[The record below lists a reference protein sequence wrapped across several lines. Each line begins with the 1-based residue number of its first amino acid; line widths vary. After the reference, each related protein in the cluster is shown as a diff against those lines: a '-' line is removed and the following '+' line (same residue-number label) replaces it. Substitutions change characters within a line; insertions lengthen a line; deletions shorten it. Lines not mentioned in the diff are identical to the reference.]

1 MGKSL
6 YAIGLVLMLMTLTAA
21 GCTPAAPGGITPTM
35 ALPQNL
41 DLMRL
46 QIEAGDYATAAQG
59 LEAWIAQNSDDA
71 EAHFLL
77 GLAYF
82 NTGNYDKA
90 RTAFER
96 TLALDPQRA
105 AAVHH
110 NLGALAYQLGE
121 LETAVEEFKVALEA
135 DPDDS
140 DTHYQLGATYLVMAL
155 PADSLT
161 PDEAMVKQAQTE
173 FEKALELSPGKVEA
187 LVGMGNVHLL
197 QSQVQ
202 EAIEVLEQAVA
213 ENPDMPEALFALGRT
228 YAAAGQTAE
237 AKQTLQRF
245 LETNPPAAWAQ
256 QAQQLLDQMG
266 E

>member
-1 MGKSL
+1 MGKRL
-6 YAIGLVLMLMTLTAA
+6 YAIGLVLTLITLIAA
-21 GCTPAAPGGITPTM
+21 GCTSAAPIGGTPTTTS
-35 ALPQNL
+35 PQNL
-41 DLMRL
+41 DLIRM
-46 QIEAGDYATAAQG
+46 QIEAGDFATAAQG
-59 LEAWIAQNSDDA
+59 LEGWIAQNSDDA

-90 RTAFER
+90 RAAFER

-135 DPDDS
+135 DSEDS

-161 PDEAMVKQAQTE
+161 PDQTMVEQAQAE
-173 FEKALELSPGKVEA
+173 FETALELSPGKAEA
-187 LVGMGNVHLL
+187 LVGMGNVYLL
-197 QSQVQ
+197 QNQVQ
-202 EAIEVLEQAVA
+202 DAIKVLEQAVE
-213 ENPDMPEALFALGRT
+213 ENPAMPEALFALGRT
-228 YAAAGQTAE
+228 YAAAGQIEE